1 MSVQTISTLKTLSE
15 ISRYV
20 TYLTVFGFIV
30 KIGALFSILLIS
42 INSNNY
48 IARAVNQATKCNLHG
63 CQI

>member
-1 MSVQTISTLKTLSE
+1 MGNYQSPRTVMSVQTISTLKTLSE

-48 IARAVNQATKCNLHG
+48 IVVLHMP
-63 CQI
+63 